1 MRCCIVYKETL
12 AKQIFLKY
20 VWYQNYLLDFFIHL
34 SHVRTFASSVLISEA
49 QYQSKRDHLLKSRE
63 KAKLATKKFAT

>member
-1 MRCCIVYKETL
+1 MCGIKII
-12 AKQIFLKY
+12 A
-20 VWYQNYLLDFFIHL
+20 NFFIHL
-34 SHVRTFASSVLISEA
+34 LHVRTFASSVLISEA